1 MKEFGS
7 LRVHGYSVEFIGNI
21 IVERGISGLT
31 RKHTYT
37 KEVTKKAME
46 YAENKELSELE
57 YLLENARMMGGDA
70 VNAPTLA
77 KVVGLMNEEKV
88 DKYIKGKK

>member
-7 LRVHGYSVEFIGNI
+7 LKVNGYSVMFSGNI
-21 IVERGISGLT
+21 IIEKGRGGT
-31 RKHTYT
+31 KKYTYT

-46 YAENKELSELE
+46 YAENKEFSELE
-57 YLLENARMMGGDA
+57 YLLENARMMREDA

-77 KVVGLMNEEKV
+77 KVVDLMNEGYGER
-88 DKYIKGKK
+88 